1 MTYTALYRRFRPRL
15 FADLVGQE
23 HISRTLAAAIRQ
35 GSFVHAYL
43 FCGPRGTGKTSTARI
58 MARAVNCLSPTQAG
72 EPCDE
77 CEACRRN
84 AQGEALDILEI
95 DAASNRGIDEIRDLR
110 ERVKYAPALEKYKV
124 YIIDEVHMLT
134 APAFNALLKTLEE
147 PPPQV
152 LFILATTEPHKMPL
166 TVLSRCQRF
175 DFRRIGDH
183 DLAAHLAQV
192 SAAEGY
198 TAAPEALALIARKVE
213 GGMRDALGLLDQC
226 AGFNDGH
233 ITVEAL
239 NKLTGNA
246 DAAFIA
252 EMTRLMLA
260 ADAAGLMGMVARLHA
275 EGHDLRQ
282 FLRDLLEYQRELLLA
297 KLSPARESLPAW
309 AQAAGANQLL
319 KLMQSLSDGDGRLRV
334 SLQPRLTLELALL
347 SACGGALADSGG
359 QRREDRGGKTGA
371 GGQGAEGRGQ
381 KTAVG
386 GQRTED
392 RGQKAKVGGQETE
405 GRGQKAGPV
414 SRGTENSVQNID
426 NRGRKSAEG
435 SQAILPDKQIAVSD
449 GQVAISDSKVTAFD
463 SQVTA
468 LDSPDIVSDS
478 IAAVSD
484 SQLTASSGQE
494 TASDNQVAASDGQ
507 VTVPDS
513 QATASDSQVTALGG
527 QATASDD
534 QVAASDGQ
542 VTASGDQVA
551 TSDGQVTASGDQVAA
566 SDVQVNAPDSHVTA
580 LGGQA
585 TASDNQV
592 AALDVQV
599 TALDGQVTTP
609 DSQVTALGGQA
620 TASDNQV
627 AASDVQATAPD
638 GQMTR
643 QAESKRRKPT
653 SGAKQKPEE
662 HPQQVTPAK
671 NTPGA
676 KDPTTSRG
684 SVAQGAAAGDTRD
697 EGTADAERDL
707 EQVKE
712 LWPQILQAVGR
723 ANASTGA
730 FLDKAKPLALRQD
743 RLTLVFEAKY
753 ALFMDNLC
761 KPGATRDLL
770 EQKIAALCGRKLTIE
785 GLLAQADPAKP
796 ATQPQEE
803 QGSLF

>member
-381 KTAVG
+381 KTEVG

-392 RGQKAKVGGQETE
+392 
-405 GRGQKAGPV
+405 RGQKAGPV